1 MSEHEV
7 ACGPPPVDVRARVA
21 ALEVLDEQYCRLT
34 LEAGPVAGFR
44 PGQFVMLKVGEPL
57 LLRRPFSIERGRTV
71 DGVACI
77 DILFRVVG
85 RGTTVLAKLGAGDQ
99 VQTLG
104 PLGSSFELPEPGQV
118 PVLLGGG
125 VGIPPVVA
133 LAEAILAAGG
143 PQPLVFGGIT
153 RAADAACFSGLR
165 QLPVP
170 VQLATMDG
178 SQGVDGT
185 VLDAL
190 DELWSDGPPPGAR
203 LYGCGPLQ
211 MLAAV
216 ARRAEQ
222 WGVPCH
228 LSVEAVMGCGLGVCV
243 GCAVPRFSVAGGPT
257 HYALACQEGPVFD
270 ARELDF
276 RDLQGWG

>member
-1 MSEHEV
+1 VRVV
-7 ACGPPPVDVRARVA
+7 AM
-21 ALEVLDEQYCRLT
+21 EVLDEQYCRLT
-34 LEAGPVAGFR
+34 LEAGPAAGFR

-57 LLRRPFSIERGRTV
+57 LLRRPFSIERGRMV

-104 PLGSSFELPEPGQV
+104 PLGTSFVLPEEGQV

-125 VGIPPVVA
+125 VGIPPMVA

-143 PQPLVFGGIT
+143 PLGGTPQPLVIGGIT

-178 SQGVDGT
+178 SEGVVGT

-190 DELWSDGPPPGAR
+190 DELWSDGPPPGTR

-222 WGVPCH
+222 WDVPCH

-243 GCAVPRFSVAGGPT
+243 GCAVPRFSIAGGPT
-257 HYALACQEGPVFD
+257 RYALACQEGPVFN

-276 RDLQGWG
+276 RDLHGWG